1 MKITFFKY
9 ISINHRKKLY
19 KLLADLLD
27 DGVPLFEALNLIGS
41 DGEKVYGKSFI
52 KHLTKIIDKMKS
64 SSSVTD
70 VLAGTVP
77 PQYLTVINAAERSGQ
92 LSQGLRMLV
101 AMVEKQSEIV
111 AMVRGSM
118 MMPIV
123 MFIVVLLVIMGYS
136 IQVFPTFI
144 AVLPV
149 DKWPGVSQGL
159 YGFGNYLAGGGI
171 LTILGGAVGIFF
183 LIRLSMPL
191 MKGEL
196 RTRFIDP
203 LPPYS
208 YFRIIQL
215 GMFLRMLST
224 LLLNGIP
231 MLEALNLMKERAS
244 PFLNYHLGI
253 FTGNMKAGRNYKDS
267 FDSGFLTHEML
278 LTVKIYAGM
287 DSFSETVR
295 KMAEGCDLQ
304 IHQDI
309 QKLSGVLKNV
319 SLVTLALAVVWIFGA
334 IFSLVDKLGSS
345 V

>member
-1 MKITFFKY
+1 
-9 ISINHRKKLY
+9 
-19 KLLADLLD
+19 
-27 DGVPLFEALNLIGS
+27 
-41 DGEKVYGKSFI
+41 
-52 KHLTKIIDKMKS
+52 
-64 SSSVTD
+64 
-70 VLAGTVP
+70 
-77 PQYLTVINAAERSGQ
+77 
-92 LSQGLRMLV
+92 
-101 AMVEKQSEIV
+101 
-111 AMVRGSM
+111 
-118 MMPIV
+118 
-123 MFIVVLLVIMGYS
+123 
-136 IQVFPTFI
+136 
-144 AVLPV
+144 
-149 DKWPGVSQGL
+149 
-159 YGFGNYLAGGGI
+159 
-171 LTILGGAVGIFF
+171 
-183 LIRLSMPL
+183 MPL

-244 PFLNYHLGI
+244 PFLNYHLEI
-253 FTGNMKAGRNYKDS
+253 FTGNMKVGRNYKDS

-304 IHQDI
+304 IQQDI